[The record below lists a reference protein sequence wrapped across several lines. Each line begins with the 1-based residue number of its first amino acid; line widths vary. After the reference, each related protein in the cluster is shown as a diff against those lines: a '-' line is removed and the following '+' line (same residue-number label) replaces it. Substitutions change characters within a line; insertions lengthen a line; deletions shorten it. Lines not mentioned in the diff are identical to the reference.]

1 MERFFGGNLMDIIKT
16 FLLIAVALFLIKL
29 ILSLLAGIVAIIVTG
44 AVVIGVLYFIAK
56 IISKH

>member
-1 MERFFGGNLMDIIKT
+1 MDIIKT

>member
-1 MERFFGGNLMDIIKT
+1 VERFFGGNLMDIIKT
-16 FLLIAVALFLIKL
+16 FLLIAVALFLIKF